1 MNGQL
6 TALRARPDTAPNAFL
21 RFAIPVISVTPAI
34 STIPHAS
41 PFRLDQAS
49 GRQSANV
56 HQ

>member
-6 TALRARPDTAPNAFL
+6 TALRARPDMAPNAFL
-21 RFAIPVISVTPAI
+21 RFAIPVIPVTPAI

-41 PFRLDQAS
+41 PFRLDRAS
-49 GRQSANV
+49 GRQSADV

>member
-6 TALRARPDTAPNAFL
+6 TALQGRPGTALNAFL
-21 RFAIPVISVTPAI
+21 RFAIPVTPAI

-41 PFRLDQAS
+41 PFRLDRAS
-49 GRQSANV
+49 GRQSADV